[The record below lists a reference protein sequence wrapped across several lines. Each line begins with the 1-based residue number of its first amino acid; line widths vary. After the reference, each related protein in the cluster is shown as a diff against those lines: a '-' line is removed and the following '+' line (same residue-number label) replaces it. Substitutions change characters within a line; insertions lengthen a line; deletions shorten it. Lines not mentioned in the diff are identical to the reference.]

1 MDSAIYIFGEFTSGY
16 AQYPDDYSKN
26 IYKELYKHAK
36 ATTQIAIHRND
47 NLMYYAYI
55 RKLEE
60 SKQYIGLCIILNG
73 IYITEFQKLFSLFEK
88 HISTF
93 ITDGKFIHFKETGEI
108 TTSIGVLYKNKS
120 DIEIFA
126 NKFREDFKKFEK
138 NALTLPVTDFSIPA
152 GSYKEFVFNNSSA
165 EISKASYSYAFTYI
179 YKVEGYETSDITSY
193 KSILK
198 GINEKNEKL
207 QEENLELTKRN
218 GEILRQKRQIKS
230 IVILLIII
238 IIGGITAISIKN
250 DMQNQIAD
258 LGNKTTALNKAKN
271 NLETAVNE
279 QKQEISYKK
288 TQIDKLQAEIEKSKK
303 EKYETEQKIFKLEL
317 DLNRTYKELD
327 NKNNIIKE
335 LRQQLHSR
343 ATNTISSNQQTSTLN
358 HEIISR
364 LQKELTEKEEEIAEL
379 QKWQYAMSASSN
391 SKDLYISNP
400 IFSSTSRN
408 NLGLKIKSVR
418 ITSSQ
423 TIIELEYEN
432 KYKTE
437 SINISPQT
445 YIISYNTGKKYKL
458 INAEGIP
465 IAPQKQVLS
474 HGKVRFKLIFED
486 LPKKTT
492 KFNLVEGNS
501 WIFYGI
507 RLK

>member
-1 MDSAIYIFGEFTSGY
+1 
-16 AQYPDDYSKN
+16 
-26 IYKELYKHAK
+26 
-36 ATTQIAIHRND
+36 
-47 NLMYYAYI
+47 
-55 RKLEE
+55 
-60 SKQYIGLCIILNG
+60 
-73 IYITEFQKLFSLFEK
+73 
-88 HISTF
+88 
-93 ITDGKFIHFKETGEI
+93 
-108 TTSIGVLYKNKS
+108 
-120 DIEIFA
+120 
-126 NKFREDFKKFEK
+126 
-138 NALTLPVTDFSIPA
+138 
-152 GSYKEFVFNNSSA
+152 
-165 EISKASYSYAFTYI
+165 
-179 YKVEGYETSDITSY
+179 
-193 KSILK
+193 
-198 GINEKNEKL
+198 
-207 QEENLELTKRN
+207 
-218 GEILRQKRQIKS
+218 
-230 IVILLIII
+230 
-238 IIGGITAISIKN
+238 
-250 DMQNQIAD
+250 MQNQIAD

-458 INAEGIP
+458 IDAEGIP